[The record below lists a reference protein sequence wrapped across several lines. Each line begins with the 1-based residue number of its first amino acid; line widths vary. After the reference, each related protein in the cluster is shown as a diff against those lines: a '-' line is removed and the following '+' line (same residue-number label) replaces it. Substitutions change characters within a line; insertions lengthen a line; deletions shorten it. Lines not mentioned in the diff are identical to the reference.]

1 MSTPPAPAN
10 SGPPTAAD
18 LRRLFKAVPQADRDG
33 HQAWAIRVWR
43 SLSWLER
50 AEQAGDAEGRFINAW
65 IAFNALYGRLDDNN
79 RPTSE
84 RLAYREF
91 LRTVADLDADGGLTR
106 LLATRWFQTSAARL
120 VADRYLD
127 ERFWLAPD
135 TYSDEQ
141 AGRTDRRFSIDL
153 AHHRVSPCLKELVDR
168 LYIMRQQIFHGAATQ
183 GSRLNRTTLDR
194 SSRLLLAL
202 LPLVLEAVIR
212 YGIPHNWPA
221 VAFPP
226 EEGQG

>member
-1 MSTPPAPAN
+1 MSTSPATGS

-50 AEQAGDAEGRFINAW
+50 AEQAADVEGRFINAW

-79 RPTSE
+79 RPASE
-84 RLAYREF
+84 RFAYKEF
-91 LRTVADLDADGGLTR
+91 LRTVADLDTDGR
-106 LLATRWFQTSAARL
+106 LSALLASRPFQVLATRL
-120 VADRYLD
+120 VANRYLD
-127 ERFWLAPD
+127 QQFWLAPD
-135 TYSDEQ
+135 AYTDQQ
-141 AGRTDRRFSIDL
+141 ADQAATSFAMHAARGRVF
-153 AHHRVSPCLKELVDR
+153 PCLKELIDR

-212 YGIPHNWPA
+212 YGIAYNWPA

-226 EEGQG
+226 GE